1 MTARKIERSH
11 SMPLLIKTKIIHSE
25 LMAHNTFILCTIIA
39 VNLFSIIGVSAQIE
53 GYYSTINGQ
62 SGSELKSAL
71 NSIIDNH
78 NSISYTPGVWDAHKD
93 LYEDPNNADNIILFY
108 SQASIDK
115 SNQDSG
121 GSPSTYFNRE
131 HLWPRSYGIGT
142 SGSDNTDLHHLVP
155 VYKGVNS
162 SRSNKYFDNS
172 DPSQSDYEN
181 PTNDLSPNCTANSDT
196 FEPGDAQKGRVARAI
211 LYMATRYDYL
221 ELVNTPPSDLPS
233 TSDSRMA
240 QLRTLLD
247 WNRKALPA
255 VEEKNNNQK
264 IYELY
269 QNNRNP
275 FIDYPEF
282 ADAIWVDGPSWG
294 KWRLDNFSLE
304 ELSDLSVSADS
315 ADPDDD
321 GISNLMER
329 AIYSNPRAINET
341 APIGI
346 DMVNNNYVIGF
357 VRARNFENLNTNLVL
372 EKSVDLFNWSTI
384 DLSSASTQ
392 VINENQESVQVNLGS
407 TNEEDTTIT
416 STTSV
421 TLVDGIN
428 ELTPV
433 NVNGDDVWTIR
444 DETNDAIID
453 GYEDDPDEEDWLI
466 FPEIDLN
473 AYTEE
478 LLRMGYRS
486 RYPDPLE
493 TGLSLYYTN
502 NYQSDPSSTN
512 WEAFT
517 GANTE
522 LDSNKSTDDSP
533 TNLYNLEVD
542 LSNIDSDF
550 ITIGIKYTSIFQ
562 DPRSARLWLVSDP
575 IITATLTTIVTV
587 GGNGGDVSFYRLRA
601 ENLGVLN

>member
-1 MTARKIERSH
+1 
-11 SMPLLIKTKIIHSE
+11 MPLLIKPKIIHSE

-39 VNLFSIIGVSAQIE
+39 INLFSIIGVSAQIE

-71 NSIIDNH
+71 YSIIDNH

-121 GSPSTYFNRE
+121 GSPNTYFNRE

-172 DPSQSDYEN
+172 DPSQPDYEN
-181 PTNDLSPNCTANSDT
+181 PANGLSPSCTANSDT
-196 FEPGDAQKGRVARAI
+196 FEPGDAQKGHVARAI
-211 LYMATRYDYL
+211 LYMTTRYDYL
-221 ELVNTPPSDLPS
+221 ELVNTPLSAPPS

-247 WNRKALPA
+247 WNRKALPTTK
-255 VEEKNNNQK
+255 EKDNNQK
-264 IYELY
+264 IYESY
-269 QNNRNP
+269 QYNRNP

-304 ELSDLSVSADS
+304 ELNDLSISADS
-315 ADPDDD
+315 ADPDGD

-329 AIYSNPRAINET
+329 AIYSDPKTINDSP
-341 APIGI
+341 PIRI
-346 DMVNNNYVIGF
+346 DVINNNFVISF

-372 EKSVDLFNWSTI
+372 EKSVDLVNWSTI

-421 TLVDGIN
+421 TLVNGIN

-444 DETNDAIID
+444 DETNDAYID
-453 GYEDDPDEEDWLI
+453 GYSDDPDEEDWLI

-473 AYTEE
+473 GYTEE

-486 RYPDPLE
+486 QYPDPLE
-493 TGLSLYYTN
+493 TGLSLYYSN

-512 WEAFT
+512 WET
-517 GANTE
+517 LTNANTE
-522 LDSNKSTDDSP
+522 LDSNKSTNDSL

-542 LSNIDSDF
+542 LSNIDSDI
-550 ITIGIKYTSIFQ
+550 ITIGIKYTSILQ
-562 DPRSARLWLVSDP
+562 DPRSARLWLVTDP

-601 ENLGVLN
+601 ENLGFLN

>member
-1 MTARKIERSH
+1 MMHHIFTLRMI
-11 SMPLLIKTKIIHSE
+11 
-25 LMAHNTFILCTIIA
+25 IIA
-39 VNLFSIIGVSAQIE
+39 KLFSTIGVSAQIDS
-53 GYYSTINGQ
+53 YYSTINGQ

-71 NSIIDNH
+71 NSIINNH
-78 NSISYTPGVWDAHKD
+78 NSISYTPGVWDALKV
-93 LYEDPNNADNIILFY
+93 LYEDPNNANNIILFY
-108 SQASIDK
+108 SQASVDK

-121 GSPSTYFNRE
+121 GSPGTYFNRE

-155 VYKGVNS
+155 VYKSVNS
-162 SRSNKYFDNS
+162 SRSNRYFDNS
-172 DPSQSDYEN
+172 DPSQPDYEN
-181 PTNDLSPNCTANSDT
+181 SANDLSPSCTANSDT
-196 FEPGDAQKGRVARAI
+196 FEPGDEQKGHVARAI
-211 LYMATRYDYL
+211 LYMTTRYDYL
-221 ELVNTPPSDLPS
+221 ELVNTPPSAPPS

-255 VEEKNNNQK
+255 ANEKNNNQK

-304 ELSDLSVSADS
+304 ELNDLSISADF
-315 ADPDDD
+315 ADPDGD

-329 AIYSNPRAINET
+329 AIYSDPKTVNESP
-341 APIGI
+341 PIRI
-346 DMVNNNYVIGF
+346 DVINNNFIISF

-372 EKSVDLFNWSTI
+372 EKSVDLVNWSTI
-384 DLSSASTQ
+384 DLSSASSQ
-392 VINENQESVQVNLGS
+392 VINENVESVQVNLGS

-421 TLVDGIN
+421 TLVNGIN
-428 ELTPV
+428 ELTPID
-433 NVNGDDVWTIR
+433 VNGDDVWTIR
-444 DETNDAIID
+444 DENNDAYID
-453 GYEDDPDEEDWLI
+453 GYSNDPEEEDWLI

-473 AYTEE
+473 GYTEE

-486 RYPDPLE
+486 QYPDPLE
-493 TGLSLYYTN
+493 TGLGLYYSN

-512 WEAFT
+512 WQT
-517 GANTE
+517 LTNANAE
-522 LDSNKSTDDSP
+522 LDSNKSTNDNL
-533 TNLYNLEVD
+533 TNRYNLEVD
-542 LSNIDSDF
+542 LSNIEGDF
-550 ITIGIKYTSIFQ
+550 ITIGIKYTSILQ
-562 DPRSARLWLVSDP
+562 DPKSARLWLVSDP

-587 GGNGGDVSFYRLRA
+587 RGNGGAISFYRLRA
-601 ENLGVLN
+601 ENFGF

>member
-1 MTARKIERSH
+1 MGQKK
-11 SMPLLIKTKIIHSE
+11 LISS
-25 LMAHNTFILCTIIA
+25 TIII
-39 VNLFSIIGVSAQIE
+39 VELFSVIGVSAQIDS
-53 GYYSTINGQ
+53 YYSTINEQ
-62 SGSELKSAL
+62 SGSELKSNL
-71 NSIIDNH
+71 NSIIDDH
-78 NSISYTPGVWDAHKD
+78 NSISYGSVWDAHKD
-93 LYEDPNNADNIILFY
+93 LYEDPSNADNIILFY
-108 SQASIDK
+108 SQDSIDK

-121 GSPSTYFNRE
+121 DSPGTYFNRE
-131 HLWPRSYGIGT
+131 HLWPRSYGIDT

-155 VYKGVNS
+155 VYKSVNS

-172 DPSQSDYEN
+172 N
-181 PTNDLSPNCTANSDT
+181 PNLPGYRNPANPLSPSCSINSDT
-196 FEPGDAQKGRVARAI
+196 FEPGDAQKGSVARAI
-211 LYMATRYDYL
+211 LYVATRYDYL
-221 ELVNTPPSDLPS
+221 EIVNTPPSDAPN
-233 TSDSRMA
+233 TSDNKMA
-240 QLRTLLD
+240 QLSTLLD
-247 WNRKALPA
+247 WNRKALPTIK
-255 VEEKNNNQK
+255 EKSNNQK

-304 ELSDLSVSADS
+304 ELNDLSISADS
-315 ADPDDD
+315 ADPDGD

-329 AIYSNPRAINET
+329 AIYSDPKTINESP
-341 APIGI
+341 PIRI
-346 DMVNNNYVIGF
+346 NVINNNFVINF

-372 EKSVDLFNWSTI
+372 EKSVDLVNWSTI

-421 TLVDGIN
+421 TLVNGIN
-428 ELTPV
+428 DLTSV

-444 DETNDAIID
+444 DETNDAYID
-453 GYEDDPDEEDWLI
+453 GYSDDPDEEDWLI

-473 AYTEE
+473 GYTEE

-493 TGLSLYYTN
+493 TGLSLYYSN

-517 GANTE
+517 NANTE

-542 LSNIDSDF
+542 LSNIDSDL

-601 ENLGVLN
+601 ENLGF

>member
-1 MTARKIERSH
+1 MTARKIERPH
-11 SMPLLIKTKIIHSE
+11 SIPLLIKPKIIHSE
-25 LMAHNTFILCTIIA
+25 IMAHNTFILCTVIA

-121 GSPSTYFNRE
+121 GSPDTYFNRE

-172 DPSQSDYEN
+172 EPSQPDYEN
-181 PTNDLSPNCTANSDT
+181 PANDLSPSCTANSDT

-211 LYMATRYDYL
+211 LYMTTRYDYL
-221 ELVNTPPSDLPS
+221 ELVNTPPSAPPS

-240 QLRTLLD
+240 QLPTLLD

-255 VEEKNNNQK
+255 LKEKNNNQK

-304 ELSDLSVSADS
+304 ELNDLSMSADS
-315 ADPDDD
+315 ADPDGD

-329 AIYSNPRAINET
+329 AIYSDPKTINESP
-341 APIGI
+341 PIRI
-346 DMVNNNYVIGF
+346 DLINNNFVISF
-357 VRARNFENLNTNLVL
+357 FRARNFENLNTNLVL

-517 GANTE
+517 NANTE
-522 LDSNKSTDDSP
+522 LDSNKSTDDSL

-542 LSNIDSDF
+542 LSNIDSDL

-575 IITATLTTIVTV
+575 IIIATLTTIVTV

-601 ENLGVLN
+601 ENLGL

>member
-1 MTARKIERSH
+1 
-11 SMPLLIKTKIIHSE
+11 MPVLIKPKIIHSG

-155 VYKGVNS
+155 VYKSVNS

-172 DPSQSDYEN
+172 DPSQLDYEN
-181 PTNDLSPNCTANSDT
+181 PANDLSPSCTANSDT
-196 FEPGDAQKGRVARAI
+196 FEPGDAQKGHVARAI
-211 LYMATRYDYL
+211 LYMTTRYDYL
-221 ELVNTPPSDLPS
+221 ELVNTPPSAPPS

-255 VEEKNNNQK
+255 VKEKNNNQK

-304 ELSDLSVSADS
+304 ELNDLSISADS
-315 ADPDDD
+315 ADPDGD

-329 AIYSNPRAINET
+329 AIYSDPKTINESP
-341 APIGI
+341 PIRI
-346 DMVNNNYVIGF
+346 DVI
-357 VRARNFENLNTNLVL
+357 
-372 EKSVDLFNWSTI
+372 
-384 DLSSASTQ
+384 
-392 VINENQESVQVNLGS
+392 
-407 TNEEDTTIT
+407 
-416 STTSV
+416 
-421 TLVDGIN
+421 
-428 ELTPV
+428 
-433 NVNGDDVWTIR
+433 
-444 DETNDAIID
+444 
-453 GYEDDPDEEDWLI
+453 
-466 FPEIDLN
+466 
-473 AYTEE
+473 
-478 LLRMGYRS
+478 
-486 RYPDPLE
+486 
-493 TGLSLYYTN
+493 LSL
-502 NYQSDPSSTN
+502 
-512 WEAFT
+512 
-517 GANTE
+517 
-522 LDSNKSTDDSP
+522 
-533 TNLYNLEVD
+533 
-542 LSNIDSDF
+542 IH
-550 ITIGIKYTSIFQ
+550 I
-562 DPRSARLWLVSDP
+562 
-575 IITATLTTIVTV
+575 
-587 GGNGGDVSFYRLRA
+587 
-601 ENLGVLN
+601 

>member
-1 MTARKIERSH
+1 MRYH
-11 SMPLLIKTKIIHSE
+11 SMPPLIKPKIIHSG

-108 SQASIDK
+108 SQASVSK
-115 SNQDSG
+115 STQAGSG
-121 GSPSTYFNRE
+121 GSGTTAFNRE
-131 HLWPRSYGIGT
+131 HLWPNSLGVGS
-142 SGSDNTDLHHLVP
+142 SGSDYTDLHHLVP
-155 VYKGVNS
+155 TYAGVNS
-162 SRSNKYFDNS
+162 SRSNKYFDYS
-172 DPSQSDYEN
+172 DPEAEGYSSPAYELA
-181 PTNDLSPNCTANSDT
+181 PQCKSTDDT
-196 FEPGDAQKGRVARAI
+196 FEPGDAQKGHVARAI
-211 LYMATRYDYL
+211 LYMTTRYDYL
-221 ELVNTPPSDLPS
+221 ELVNTPPSAPPS

-255 VEEKNNNQK
+255 LKEKNNNQK

-304 ELSDLSVSADS
+304 ELNDLSMSADS
-315 ADPDDD
+315 ADPDGD

-329 AIYSNPRAINET
+329 AIYSDPKTINESP
-341 APIGI
+341 PIRI
-346 DMVNNNYVIGF
+346 DLINNNFVISF
-357 VRARNFENLNTNLVL
+357 FRARNFENLNTNLVL

-493 TGLSLYYTN
+493 TGLSLYYTD

-517 GANTE
+517 NANTE

-542 LSNIDSDF
+542 LSNIDSDL

-562 DPRSARLWLVSDP
+562 DPRSARLWLVSYP

>member
-11 SMPLLIKTKIIHSE
+11 LMPLLIKPKIIHSE
-25 LMAHNTFILCTIIA
+25 LMAHNRFILCTIIA

-78 NSISYTPGVWDAHKD
+78 NSISYTPGVWDAHED

-115 SNQDSG
+115 SNQDRG
-121 GSPSTYFNRE
+121 DSPSTYFNRE

-172 DPSQSDYEN
+172 DPSQLDYEN
-181 PTNDLSPNCTANSDT
+181 PANDLSPSCTANSDT
-196 FEPGDAQKGRVARAI
+196 FEPGNAQKGHVARAI
-211 LYMATRYDYL
+211 LYMTTRYDYL
-221 ELVNTPPSDLPS
+221 ELVNTPPSASPS

-255 VEEKNNNQK
+255 VKEKNNNQK

-304 ELSDLSVSADS
+304 ELNDLNISADS
-315 ADPDDD
+315 ADPDGD

-329 AIYSNPRAINET
+329 AIYSDPKTINESP
-341 APIGI
+341 PIRI
-346 DMVNNNYVIGF
+346 DVINNNFVINF
-357 VRARNFENLNTNLVL
+357 VRARNFDNLNTNLVL
-372 EKSVDLFNWSTI
+372 EKSVDLVNWSTI
-384 DLSSASTQ
+384 DLSNASTQ
-392 VINENQESVQVNLGS
+392 VINENKESVQVNLGS

-421 TLVDGIN
+421 TLVNGIN
-428 ELTPV
+428 DLTSV

-444 DETNDAIID
+444 DETNDAYID
-453 GYEDDPDEEDWLI
+453 GYSNDPDEEDWLI

-473 AYTEE
+473 GYTEE

-493 TGLSLYYTN
+493 TGLSLYYSN

-522 LDSNKSTDDSP
+522 LDLNKSTDDSL

-542 LSNIDSDF
+542 LSNIDSDI
-550 ITIGIKYTSIFQ
+550 ITIGIKYNSIFQ

-601 ENLGVLN
+601 ENLGF

>member
-1 MTARKIERSH
+1 
-11 SMPLLIKTKIIHSE
+11 
-25 LMAHNTFILCTIIA
+25 MAHNTFILCTVIA

-121 GSPSTYFNRE
+121 GSPNTYFNRE

-172 DPSQSDYEN
+172 EPSQPDYEN
-181 PTNDLSPNCTANSDT
+181 PANDLSPSCTANSDT

-211 LYMATRYDYL
+211 LYMTTRYDYL
-221 ELVNTPPSDLPS
+221 ELVNTPPSAPPS

-240 QLRTLLD
+240 QLPTLLD

-255 VEEKNNNQK
+255 LKEKNNNQK

-304 ELSDLSVSADS
+304 ELNDLSMSADS
-315 ADPDDD
+315 ADPDGD

-329 AIYSNPRAINET
+329 AIYSDPKTINESP
-341 APIGI
+341 PIRI
-346 DMVNNNYVIGF
+346 DLINNNFVISF
-357 VRARNFENLNTNLVL
+357 FRARNFENLNTNLVL

-517 GANTE
+517 NANTE
-522 LDSNKSTDDSP
+522 LDSNKSTDDSL

-542 LSNIDSDF
+542 LSNIDSDL

-575 IITATLTTIVTV
+575 IIIATLTTIVTV

-601 ENLGVLN
+601 ENLGL

>member
-1 MTARKIERSH
+1 
-11 SMPLLIKTKIIHSE
+11 MPVLIKPKIIHSE

-172 DPSQSDYEN
+172 DPSQLDYEN
-181 PTNDLSPNCTANSDT
+181 PANDLSPSCTANSDT
-196 FEPGDAQKGRVARAI
+196 FEPGDAQKGHVARAI
-211 LYMATRYDYL
+211 LYMTTRYDYL
-221 ELVNTPPSDLPS
+221 ELVNTPPSAPPS

-255 VEEKNNNQK
+255 VKEKNNNQK

-304 ELSDLSVSADS
+304 ELNDLNISADS
-315 ADPDDD
+315 ADPDGD

-329 AIYSNPRAINET
+329 AIYSDPKTINENP
-341 APIGI
+341 PIRI
-346 DMVNNNYVIGF
+346 DVINNNFVINF
-357 VRARNFENLNTNLVL
+357 VRARNFDSLNTNLVL
-372 EKSVDLFNWSTI
+372 EKSVDLVNWSTI
-384 DLSSASTQ
+384 DLSNASTQ
-392 VINENQESVQVNLGS
+392 VINENKESVQVNLGS

-421 TLVDGIN
+421 TLVNGIN
-428 ELTPV
+428 DLTSV

-444 DETNDAIID
+444 DETNDAYID
-453 GYEDDPDEEDWLI
+453 GYSNDPDEEDWLI

-473 AYTEE
+473 GYTEE

-493 TGLSLYYTN
+493 TGLSLYYSN

-522 LDSNKSTDDSP
+522 LDLNKSTDDSL

-542 LSNIDSDF
+542 LSNIDSDI
-550 ITIGIKYTSIFQ
+550 ITIGIKYNSIFQ

-601 ENLGVLN
+601 ENLGF